1 MSLRTAALLL
11 IIFATTFLS
20 AQTQA
25 PAVPPQTAREAFV
38 EMLTG
43 GDKGLMKHLTAEVQD
58 LLNKPENRSA
68 NTLAMFSAMQQQ
80 AGSGMQIFPTGS
92 TLLLIN
98 EPVQHKKYEV
108 RVDSDDLSGDEDTLQ
123 LSIHSFEDGQE
134 KPDELGYLASRITI
148 AMKKQQNIWRLSNL
162 GLGMEFP
169 VGDPKFLRKMFFT
182 GHDGKGAHTT
192 SSAPTAQTEL
202 VIHSDKPMAFNPA
215 DIVTFL
221 EFAERSYATQHPDI
235 GFTCSLP
242 DLTEAGKI
250 TGLDPQLA
258 SGTYMGYKWS
268 VSGCEG
274 KPAGSFQIIAEPII
288 QGRGGKAACVDATG
302 NLRTMDDGRG
312 SACLALGKVDHS
324 ADDDSGGMTGFKAG
338 VHIDPE
344 KPNSD
349 KPKL

>member
-1 MSLRTAALLL
+1 
-11 IIFATTFLS
+11 
-20 AQTQA
+20 
-25 PAVPPQTAREAFV
+25 
-38 EMLTG
+38 
-43 GDKGLMKHLTAEVQD
+43 MKHLTAEVQE

-68 NTLAMFSAMQQQ
+68 NTVAIFTAMQQE
-80 AGSGMQIFPTGS
+80 AGGGMQIFPSGS
-92 TLLLIN
+92 TLLLVN
-98 EPVQHKKYEV
+98 EPAQHKKYEIH
-108 RVDSDDLSGDEDTLQ
+108 VDNDDLSGDEDTLQ

-134 KPDELGYLASRITI
+134 KPDELGYLSSRVTI
-148 AMKKQQNIWRLSNL
+148 AMKKQQNVWRLNNL
-162 GLGMEFP
+162 GFGMEFP
-169 VGDPKFLRKMFFT
+169 VCDAEFLRKMFFI
-182 GHDGKGAHTT
+182 GHDGNAAHTT
-192 SSAPTAQTEL
+192 LPGPAAQTDL
-202 VIHSDKPMAFNPA
+202 VIKSGKPMAFNPA

-235 GFTCSLP
+235 GFSCSLS
-242 DLTEAGKI
+242 DIIQAGKI

-274 KPAGSFQIIAEPII
+274 KPAGSFQIIAEPIT
-288 QGRGGKAACVDATG
+288 QGSGAKAACVDATG

-312 SACLALGKVDHS
+312 SACLALGKVEHS
-324 ADDDSGGMTGFKAG
+324 ADDDSGGMTGFKMG